1 MLGTVKTTD
10 IGLVGWGGEAMT
22 ETEAME
28 ITGEVGSEA
37 MATVGVL
44 GSETDIRIKTL
55 VYRMF

>member
-1 MLGTVKTTD
+1 MLGTVKITELW
-10 IGLVGWGGEAMT
+10 LVGWGSEAMT
-22 ETEAME
+22 KVEAME
-28 ITGEVGSEA
+28 ISGEVGSEA